1 MMIKHKK
8 IGAIASVVAVLLFG
22 QLNATEIQSVP
33 TTTSQQKKQLPQ
45 ITPTKRFERISSA
58 NAVALSQFHYGKIP
72 LDDVLSERVYSL
84 YLNALDPQH
93 LYFLE
98 SDVEVFNK
106 HQLLFDD
113 YLRKAELYFPFEM
126 YNTLIQRLD
135 DRETAVERLLD
146 QDFDFTTQDEILVN
160 RKDEP
165 YAKTTEELDA
175 IWSERIKNELINLLV
190 SDEELTIDEAKAK
203 LKKRYASR
211 HERLMQVDVDDIFE
225 IYMNTVSLAFDPHSG
240 YLSHR
245 TMENFNINMSL
256 SLQGIGTV
264 LRQDDDGISIMEIV
278 PGGPADQSNQLV
290 VGDQLVGVAQGDD
303 EEFLDIVGMR
313 LDRVVDKIRG
323 KKDTVVRL
331 QIMSN
336 KGKGPEKI
344 VRIVRDQVKLE
355 QQAAKSTVKEVEKD
369 GVKQKI
375 GVITLPAFYSDFEGS
390 KGGEKEFRSTTRDI
404 KRLVKELQDKDH
416 IDGLVIDLR
425 GNGGGSLEE
434 VINLSALFIEPKKT
448 VVQVKNFNGQ
458 IEGRNSVQE
467 KKIYDG
473 PLMVITDRLSAS
485 ASEIFAGSIQDQER
499 GLIVGNTTFGKGTVQ
514 SLLPLD
520 GWLAKSEKP
529 GQSKVT
535 IAMFYRAN
543 GESTQEKGVV
553 PDVLLPEVYNP
564 ADIGESKEKYVLPW
578 DQIPVSKDLSTKD
591 ALKEYI
597 EPLQTAHDARLKEDA
612 KLKIFQKQRD
622 RNQELWDIKNLSL
635 NLDKRRQ
642 ELKTQDDEAFKNV
655 NEVRELYELEPL
667 TLEQYKNEDGTYT
680 KLLKDTTPDVI
691 LDESVNI
698 MSDYIEL
705 LNKPK
710 IQAKA
715 Q

>member
-1 MMIKHKK
+1 MTIKQKK
-8 IGAIASVVAVLLFG
+8 LGVIASVVAILFFG
-22 QLNATEIQSVP
+22 SVNASEIQSIPAV
-33 TTTSQQKKQLPQ
+33 TQEKQLPKIKPNQ
-45 ITPTKRFERISSA
+45 RFERISSA

-72 LDDVLSERVYSL
+72 LDDILSERVYSL
-84 YLNALDPQH
+84 YLNSLDPQRV
-93 LYFLE
+93 YFLA
-98 SDVEVFNK
+98 SDIEQFNQHK
-106 HQLLFDD
+106 LLFDD
-113 YLRKAELYFPFEM
+113 YLRKAELRFPFDM

-135 DRETAVERLLD
+135 ERQTAVNQLIDR
-146 QDFDFTTQDEILVN
+146 DFDFTTTEEILIN

-165 YAKTTEELDA
+165 YAKTVQELDE
-175 IWSERIKNELINLLV
+175 IWYQRIKNELVNLLV
-190 SDEELTIDEAKAK
+190 SDEELTLDEARTK

-225 IYMNTVSLAFDPHSG
+225 IYMNSVALAFDPHSG

-264 LRQDDDGISIMEIV
+264 LRQDDDGISIMEV
-278 PGGPADQSNQLV
+278 VAGGPADQTNQLV
-290 VGDQLVGVAQGDD
+290 LGDQLVGVAQGDNG
-303 EEFLDIVGMR
+303 EFLDIVGMR
-313 LDRVVDKIRG
+313 LDHVVDKIRG
-323 KKDTVVRL
+323 KKGTVVRL
-331 QIMSN
+331 QIMGN
-336 KGKGPEKI
+336 KGKGPEKV

-355 QQAAKSTVKEVEKD
+355 QQAAKSDVKEIQKD
-369 GVKQKI
+369 GQTQKI

-390 KGGEKEFRSTTRDI
+390 KGGEKEFRSTTRDM
-404 KRLVKELQDKDH
+404 KKLVKELQDKNQ
-416 IDGLVIDLR
+416 IDGLIIDLR

-448 VVQVKNFNGQ
+448 VVQVKNYNGA
-458 IEGRNSVQE
+458 IETRHSTQE
-467 KKIYDG
+467 KKVYSG

-485 ASEIFAGSIQDQER
+485 ASEIFAGSIQDQGR

-553 PDVLLPEVYNP
+553 PDVVLPQIYNP
-564 ADIGESKEKYVLPW
+564 TDIGESKEKYVLPW
-578 DQIPVSKDLSTKD
+578 DQIPASKDLNVVVS
-591 ALKEYI
+591 LEEYAK
-597 EPLQTAHDARLKEDA
+597 PLQAEHDARLKDDE
-612 KLKIFQKQRD
+612 KLKIFQEQRD
-622 RNQELWDIKNLSL
+622 KIQELWDIKKLSL
-635 NLDKRRQ
+635 NLDERRK
-642 ELKTQDDEAFKNV
+642 ELKEQEDDAFKSS
-655 NEVRELYELEPL
+655 NEIRAMYDLEPL

-680 KLLKDTTPDVI
+680 KLLKDTTPDI
-691 LDESVNI
+691 LLDESVNI

-705 LNKPK
+705 LKQPK
-710 IQAKA
+710 AK
-715 Q
+715 

>member
-1 MMIKHKK
+1 MTIKQKK
-8 IGAIASVVAVLLFG
+8 LGLIASVVGILLFG
-22 QLNATEIQSVP
+22 QVQASEMQSLPATVQE
-33 TTTSQQKKQLPQ
+33 KQLPK
-45 ITPTKRFERISSA
+45 ITPNQRFERISSA

-84 YLNALDPQH
+84 YLNSLDPQH
-93 LYFLE
+93 VYFLQ
-98 SDVEVFNK
+98 SDIDKFDQHKYV
-106 HQLLFDD
+106 FDD
-113 YLRKAELYFPFEM
+113 YLRKAELDFPFDM

-135 DRETAVERLLD
+135 ERQTAVNQLIDR
-146 QDFDFTTQDEILVN
+146 DFDFTTKEEILIN
-160 RKDEP
+160 RKDEA
-165 YAKTTEELDA
+165 YAKTFQELDE
-175 IWSERIKNELINLLV
+175 IWYQRIKNELVNLLV
-190 SDEELTIDEAKAK
+190 SDEELTLDEARAK

-211 HERLMQVDVDDIFE
+211 HERLMQVDEEDIFE
-225 IYMNTVSLAFDPHSG
+225 IYMNTVALAFDPHSG
-240 YLSHR
+240 YLSYR

-264 LRQDDDGISIMEIV
+264 LRQDDDGISIMEVV
-278 PGGPADQSNQLV
+278 PGGPADQTNQLV
-290 VGDQLVGVAQGDD
+290 IGDQLIGVAQGDD
-303 EEFLDIVGMR
+303 GEFLDIVGMR
-313 LDRVVDKIRG
+313 LDHVVDKVRG
-323 KKDTVVRL
+323 KKGTVVRL
-331 QIMSN
+331 QIMGN
-336 KGKGPEKI
+336 KGKGPEKV

-355 QQAAKSTVKEVEKD
+355 QQAAKSDVKEIKKGD
-369 GVKQKI
+369 QTQKI

-404 KRLVKELQDKDH
+404 KKLVKELQDKDK

-448 VVQVKNFNGQ
+448 VVQVKNYNGS
-458 IEGRNSVQE
+458 IETRNSTQE

-485 ASEIFAGSIQDQER
+485 ASEIFAGSIQDQAR

-514 SLLPLD
+514 SLLPLE

-543 GESTQEKGVV
+543 GESTQEKGVE
-553 PDVLLPEVYNP
+553 PDVVLPQIYNP

-578 DQIPVSKDLSTKD
+578 DQIPASKDLVLSQSLEQY
-591 ALKEYI
+591 A
-597 EPLQTAHDARLKEDA
+597 EPLQKEHDERLKTDE
-612 KLKIFQKQRD
+612 KLKIFQAQRD
-622 RNQELWDIKNLSL
+622 KIQELWDVKTLSL
-635 NLDKRRQ
+635 NLDERRK
-642 ELKTQDDEAFKNV
+642 ELKEQEDDSFKNANDIRV
-655 NEVRELYELEPL
+655 MYNLEPL

-680 KLLKDTTPDVI
+680 KLLKDTTPDI
-691 LDESVNI
+691 LLDESVNI

-705 LNKPK
+705 LKQPK
-710 IQAKA
+710 AK
-715 Q
+715 

>member
-1 MMIKHKK
+1 MTIKQKK
-8 IGAIASVVAVLLFG
+8 LGVIASVVAILLFG
-22 QLNATEIQSVP
+22 HVNASEIQSIP
-33 TTTSQQKKQLPQ
+33 AATQEKQLPK
-45 ITPTKRFERISSA
+45 ITPNQRFERISSA

-72 LDDVLSERVYSL
+72 LDEVLSERVYSL
-84 YLNALDPQH
+84 YLNSLDPQRV
-93 LYFLE
+93 YFLQ
-98 SDVEVFNK
+98 SDIEQFDQHK
-106 HQLLFDD
+106 LLFSD
-113 YLRKAELYFPFEM
+113 YLRKAELRFPFEM

-135 DRETAVERLLD
+135 DRQTSVNQLIDR
-146 QDFDFTTQDEILVN
+146 DFDFTKKEEILIN

-165 YAKTTEELDA
+165 YAKTVQELDE
-175 IWSERIKNELINLLV
+175 IWYQRIKNELINLLV
-190 SDEELTIDEAKAK
+190 SDEELTLDEARAK

-225 IYMNTVSLAFDPHSG
+225 IYMNTVALAFDPHSG

-264 LRQDDDGISIMEIV
+264 LRQDDDGISIMEVV
-278 PGGPADQSNQLV
+278 PGGPADQTNQLV
-290 VGDQLVGVAQGDD
+290 IGDQLIGVAQGDD
-303 EEFLDIVGMR
+303 GEFLDIVGMR

-323 KKDTVVRL
+323 KKGTVVRL
-331 QIMSN
+331 QIMGN
-336 KGKGPEKI
+336 KGKGPEKV

-355 QQAAKSTVKEVEKD
+355 QQAAKSDVKTVEKD
-369 GVKQKI
+369 GQVQKI

-404 KRLVKELQDKDH
+404 KKLVNELQKKDK
-416 IDGLVIDLR
+416 IDGLIIDLR
-425 GNGGGSLEE
+425 GNGGGALEE

-448 VVQVKNFNGQ
+448 VVQVKNYNGS
-458 IEGRNSVQE
+458 IDTRHSTQE
-467 KKIYDG
+467 TKIYNG

-485 ASEIFAGSIQDQER
+485 ASEIFAGSIQDQAR

-520 GWLAKSEKP
+520 GWLAKSDKP

-553 PDVLLPEVYNP
+553 PDIVLPQIYNP

-578 DQIPVSKDLSTKD
+578 DQIPASKDLVVNTSLEKY
-591 ALKEYI
+591 AK
-597 EPLQTAHDARLKEDA
+597 PLQEAHNIRLENDE

-622 RNQELWDIKNLSL
+622 KIQALWDVKTLSL
-635 NLDKRRQ
+635 NLDDRRK
-642 ELKTQDDEAFKNV
+642 ELKEQEDDSFKSS
-655 NEVRELYELEPL
+655 NEIRAMYNLEPL
-667 TLEQYKNEDGTYT
+667 TLEQYKNEDGTHT
-680 KLLKDTTPDVI
+680 KLLKDTTPDI
-691 LDESVNI
+691 LLDESVNI

-705 LNKPK
+705 LKQPK
-710 IQAKA
+710 AK
-715 Q
+715 